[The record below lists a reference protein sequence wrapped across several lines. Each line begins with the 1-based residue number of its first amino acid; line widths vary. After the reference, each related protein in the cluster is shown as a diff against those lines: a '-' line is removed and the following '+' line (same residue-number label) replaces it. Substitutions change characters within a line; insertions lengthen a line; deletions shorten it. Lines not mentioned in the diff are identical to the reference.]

1 MKPVVRSAAELTTR
15 FATRLVCM
23 IAVATLAFAASA
35 RAEVTPWDQA
45 KVTEL
50 AQKLETAANDLNE
63 TLRRQ
68 PTPSVGSMQSRA
80 FFRLRHSVRSAAS
93 RVAIA
98 RARAPERRRSRRD
111 AAGLHEHDADGG
123 RRAGRSAAGL
133 QLPGAGAARRRRARD
148 PEPALALLR
157 RDVPAART
165 RHALSAVVDRRE
177 IRAIDP

>member
-1 MKPVVRSAAELTTR
+1 MKPVVRSAAQLTTR

-80 FFRLRHSVRSAAS
+80 FFRLRHSVRALRRES
-93 RVAIA
+93 RSLA
-98 RARAPERRRSRRD
+98 RALQNGAGHDETLPAFTSMMQTVAAARDEAPRVFSSQELVQRAD
-111 AAGLHEHDADGG
+111 AA
-123 RRAGRSAAGL
+123 
-133 QLPGAGAARRRRARD
+133 
-148 PEPALALLR
+148 
-157 RDVPAART
+157 
-165 RHALSAVVDRRE
+165 RE
-177 IRAIDP
+177 ILNQISPFYDATFPQLERVTR